1 MVLPADDNIVKAQ
14 KSVRHTGNRV
24 VISESIEDTVE
35 SRKKD
40 TGAYDEED

>member
-35 SRKKD
+35 SREKD